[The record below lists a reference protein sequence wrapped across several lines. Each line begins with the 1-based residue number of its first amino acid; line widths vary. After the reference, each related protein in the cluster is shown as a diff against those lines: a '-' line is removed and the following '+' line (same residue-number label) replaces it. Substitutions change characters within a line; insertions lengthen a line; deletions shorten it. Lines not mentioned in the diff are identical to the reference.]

1 METQNQTP
9 TSILNSVK
17 QFNNVKTNNVA
28 TGIMSSYNL
37 CCR

>member
-1 METQNQTP
+1 MKTQNPTHTP
-9 TSILNSVK
+9 IFNSVK

-28 TGIMSSYNL
+28 TSIIVSYNP